1 MMEWEFTDFDTGL
14 ALPEQGKLSPVRL
27 ANEHRERWVLRTS
40 KGDIVLR
47 RMPLRLFR
55 VIELARVKMYP
66 RLMDMYQEIQELQA
80 IPQGCAGYDEAQER
94 MSALATALVM
104 SDPAPLGVI
113 VSPSLAS
120 MDDFEDLYEMLTTQ
134 ERDRLITAVSEMTR
148 IASADEI
155 DPIPE
160 MVAERMGLKLV
171 TKDMIEHMTVSQAEY
186 WFSRIQAEKTAI
198 ERMYKR

>member
-1 MMEWEFTDFDTGL
+1 MEWEFTDFDTGL

-27 ANEHRERWVLRTS
+27 ADEHRERWILRTS

-113 VSPSLAS
+113 VSPSLAN

-148 IASADEI
+148 IASADEV

-171 TKDMIEHMTVSQAEY
+171 TKDMVEHMTVSQAEY

>member
-1 MMEWEFTDFDTGL
+1 MEWEFTDFDTGL

-66 RLMDMYQEIQELQA
+66 RLMEMYQEIQELQA

-113 VSPSLAS
+113 VSPSLAN

-148 IASADEI
+148 IASADEV

-171 TKDMIEHMTVSQAEY
+171 TKDMVEHMTVSQAEY

>member
-1 MMEWEFTDFDTGL
+1 MEWEFTDFDTGM

-66 RLMDMYQEIQELQA
+66 RLMEMYQEIQELQA
-80 IPQGCAGYDEAQER
+80 IPQGCAGYNEAQER

-148 IASADEI
+148 IASADEV

-171 TKDMIEHMTVSQAEY
+171 TKDMVEHMTVSQAEY
-186 WFSRIQAEKTAI
+186 WYSRIQAEKTAI

>member
-1 MMEWEFTDFDTGL
+1 MEWEFTDFDTGL

-66 RLMDMYQEIQELQA
+66 RLMEMYQEIQELQA

-148 IASADEI
+148 IASADEV

-171 TKDMIEHMTVSQAEY
+171 TKDMVEHMTVSQAEY
-186 WFSRIQAEKTAI
+186 WYSRIQAEKTAI

>member
-1 MMEWEFTDFDTGL
+1 MEWEFTDYDTGL

-66 RLMDMYQEIQELQA
+66 RLMEMYQEIQELQA
-80 IPQGCAGYDEAQER
+80 VPKGAEGYDNAQER

-120 MDDFEDLYEMLTTQ
+120 MDDYEDLYEMLTPQ
-134 ERDRLITAVSEMTR
+134 ERDRLVSAVAEMAKV
-148 IASADEI
+148 ASADEV

-171 TKDMIEHMTVSQAEY
+171 SKDMIEHMTVSQAEY
-186 WFSRIQAEKTAI
+186 WYSRIQAEKTAI
-198 ERMYKR
+198 ERMYRR

>member
-1 MMEWEFTDFDTGL
+1 
-14 ALPEQGKLSPVRL
+14 
-27 ANEHRERWVLRTS
+27 
-40 KGDIVLR
+40 
-47 RMPLRLFR
+47 MPLRLFR

-66 RLMDMYQEIQELQA
+66 RLMEMYQEIQELQA

-113 VSPSLAS
+113 VSPSLAN

-134 ERDRLITAVSEMTR
+134 ERDKLITAVSEMTR
-148 IASADEI
+148 IASADEV

-171 TKDMIEHMTVSQAEY
+171 TKDMVEHMTVSQAEY

>member
-1 MMEWEFTDFDTGL
+1 MEWEFTDFDTGL

-27 ANEHRERWVLRTS
+27 ANEHRERWILRTS

-113 VSPSLAS
+113 VSPSLAN

-148 IASADEI
+148 IASADEV

-171 TKDMIEHMTVSQAEY
+171 TKDMVEHMTVSQAEY

>member
-1 MMEWEFTDFDTGL
+1 MEWEFTDFDTGL

-27 ANEHRERWVLRTS
+27 AHEHRERWVLRTS

-66 RLMDMYQEIQELQA
+66 RLMEMYQELQELQTV
-80 IPQGCAGYDEAQER
+80 PQGSEHYASAQER
-94 MSALATALVM
+94 MSELATALVM

-120 MDDFEDLYEMLTTQ
+120 MDDYEELYRILNAQ
-134 ERDRLITAVSEMTR
+134 ERDRLVTAVAEMTR
-148 IASADEI
+148 VASADEI

-186 WFSRIQAEKTAI
+186 WYSRIQAEKTAI
-198 ERMYKR
+198 ERMYRP

>member
-1 MMEWEFTDFDTGL
+1 MEWEFTDFDTGL

-55 VIELARVKMYP
+55 VIELARIKMYP
-66 RLMDMYQEIQELQA
+66 RLMEMYQEIQELQA
-80 IPQGCAGYDEAQER
+80 VPKGAEGFDNAQER
-94 MSALATALVM
+94 MSSLATALVM

-120 MDDFEDLYEMLTTQ
+120 MDDYEDLYEMLTPQ
-134 ERDRLITAVSEMTR
+134 ERDRLVSAVAEMTKV
-148 IASADEI
+148 ASADEV

-171 TKDMIEHMTVSQAEY
+171 SKDMIEHMTVSQAEY
-186 WFSRIQAEKTAI
+186 WYSRIQAEKTAI
-198 ERMYKR
+198 ERMYRR

>member
-1 MMEWEFTDFDTGL
+1 MEWEFTDFDTGL

-66 RLMDMYQEIQELQA
+66 RLMEMYQEIQELQA

-148 IASADEI
+148 IASADEV

-171 TKDMIEHMTVSQAEY
+171 TKDMVEHMTVSQAEY

>member
-1 MMEWEFTDFDTGL
+1 MEWEFTDFDTGL

-27 ANEHRERWVLRTS
+27 AHEHRERWVLKTS

-55 VIELARVKMYP
+55 IIELARVKMYP
-66 RLMDMYQEIQELQA
+66 RLMDMYQEIQELQT
-80 IPQGCAGYDEAQER
+80 IPQSSEHYASAQER
-94 MSALATALVM
+94 MSELATALVM

-120 MDDFEDLYEMLTTQ
+120 MDDYEELYTLLNAQ
-134 ERDRLITAVSEMTR
+134 ERDRLITAVAEMTR
-148 IASADEI
+148 VASADEI

-186 WFSRIQAEKTAI
+186 WYSRIQAEKTVI
-198 ERMYKR
+198 ERMYRP

>member
-1 MMEWEFTDFDTGL
+1 MEWEFTDYDTGL

-55 VIELARVKMYP
+55 VIELARIKMYP
-66 RLMDMYQEIQELQA
+66 RLMEMYQEIQELQA
-80 IPQGCAGYDEAQER
+80 VPKGAEGYDNAQER

-120 MDDFEDLYEMLTTQ
+120 MDDYEDLYEMLTPQ
-134 ERDRLITAVSEMTR
+134 ERDRLVSAVAEMAKV
-148 IASADEI
+148 ASADEV

-171 TKDMIEHMTVSQAEY
+171 SKDMIEHMTVSQAEY
-186 WFSRIQAEKTAI
+186 WYSRIQAEKTAI
-198 ERMYKR
+198 ERMYRR